1 MSFPSR
7 INKIIFIKITA
18 DNFLQ
23 SAGSIPGR
31 VIMAALADKYGYFNM
46 MSVISLSSAVAIF
59 ALWIPFDYYSS
70 HAALIVFAI
79 VYGYTSGG
87 FISLLMPCTAKSGS
101 LETLG
106 TRFGTFQLIMAIR

>member
-1 MSFPSR
+1 M
-7 INKIIFIKITA
+7 KTAA

-46 MSVISLSSAVAIF
+46 MSIISLSSAVTIF

-70 HAALIVFAI
+70 HAALIVFAT

-87 FISLLMPCTAKSGS
+87 FTSLLMPCAAKSGS

>member
-1 MSFPSR
+1 MTF
-7 INKIIFIKITA
+7 F
-18 DNFLQ
+18 

-46 MSVISLSSAVAIF
+46 MSLISLSSGVVIF
-59 ALWIPFDYYSS
+59 ALWIPFDYVPS
-70 HAALIVFAI
+70 HAALIVFAL

-87 FISLLMPCTAKSGS
+87 FISLLMPCAAKSGS

-106 TRFGTFQLIMAIR
+106 TRFGTFQFIMSFA

>member
-1 MSFPSR
+1 MS
-7 INKIIFIKITA
+7 
-18 DNFLQ
+18 

-46 MSVISLSSAVAIF
+46 MSFIALSSAVAIF
-59 ALWIPFDYYSS
+59 ALWIPFDYVSS
-70 HAALIVFAI
+70 HVALIIFAV

-87 FISLLMPCTAKSGS
+87 FISLLMPCAAKSGS

-106 TRFGTFQLIMAIR
+106 TRFGTFQLIMAFR

>member
-1 MSFPSR
+1 M
-7 INKIIFIKITA
+7 KTTA
-18 DNFLQ
+18 NNFLQ

-31 VIMAALADKYGYFNM
+31 VIMASLADKYGYFNM
-46 MSVISLSSAVAIF
+46 MSAISLSSAVTIF

-87 FISLLMPCTAKSGS
+87 FISLLMPCAAKSGT